1 MDLLENEIVPLYYDR
16 SADGLPREWIA
27 KVRCSMVAFLG
38 RFSARRMLEDYV
50 REVYGSGQP
59 SRVS

>member
-1 MDLLENEIVPLYYDR
+1 MQTRAYEFE
-16 SADGLPREWIA
+16 AAFFDGLPREWIT